1 MSCTFIFYDT
11 MKKIRALKKIQE
23 KLFLLIRRYNKCFA
37 TKTGNCSKK
46 ASEYLRGL
54 IQSNKCNI
62 TAMAEVIPETNSQ
75 SLQHFISYSPFDE
88 DVNNKL
94 GGEESALLIDD
105 SDTPKAG
112 KSSAG

>member
-1 MSCTFIFYDT
+1 
-11 MKKIRALKKIQE
+11 
-23 KLFLLIRRYNKCFA
+23 LIRRCDKCFT

-54 IQSNKCNI
+54 IQSNKGNMSA
-62 TAMAEVIPETNSQ
+62 TAEVVPDTNSQ
-75 SLQHFISYSPFDE
+75 SLQHFISYSPFNEEALKKQINE

-105 SDTPKAG
+105 SGTPKAG
-112 KSSAG
+112 NSSSGVTDTIVAS